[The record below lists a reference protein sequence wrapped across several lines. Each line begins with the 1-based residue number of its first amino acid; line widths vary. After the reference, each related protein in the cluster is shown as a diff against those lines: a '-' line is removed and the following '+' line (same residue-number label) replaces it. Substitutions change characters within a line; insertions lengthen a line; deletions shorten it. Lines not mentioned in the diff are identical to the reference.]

1 VGRLRSSA
9 LRIAFFARPCLEVA
23 RDLVGLHLVHDGP
36 GGERAGRIVEVEA
49 YLGEKDQASH
59 ARFGPTP
66 RARIMYGPPGRAYVY
81 LIYGMYDCFN
91 VVTEP
96 RGRPG
101 AVLIRALEPDPRVTQ
116 RTDGPGRLCRA
127 LGITRAHNGAPLT
140 SGRLRIL
147 DRGGPSPRLVTTP
160 RIGVDYAG
168 EWAARPLRLVDA
180 NSPHLSRRLR

>member
-1 VGRLRSSA
+1 MASA
-9 LRIAFFARPCLEVA
+9 LPVGFFARPCLTVA
-23 RDLVGLHLVHDGP
+23 RELVGLHLVHQGE

-49 YLGEKDQASH
+49 YLGEEDQASH

-66 RARIMYGPPGRAYVY
+66 RSRIMYGPPGRAYVY

-96 RGRPG
+96 RGRAA
-101 AVLIRALEPDPRVTQ
+101 AVLIRALEPGPEITA

-140 SGRLRIL
+140 RGRLRIA
-147 DRGGPSPRLVTTP
+147 DRGGPMPPVVATP

-168 EWAARPLRLVDA
+168 KWAARPYRFVDA
-180 NSPHLSRRLR
+180 NSAHLSRQL